1 MFVVL
6 FFCNFFFLR
15 FTFFLHSKSSF
26 RFKKRQIT
34 IMFLVNLLNGKIDH
48 RFFSYKRKKKKKER
62 FFDPKN
68 KKKKKIEG
76 GGHWFFCRF
85 FRPGNVFF
93 NIFQLLKKMSQL
105 LCCFKRSG
113 NFLKK
118 KKIEG
123 RARYGQGGDFY
134 QTFLITIIQ

>member
-1 MFVVL
+1 MEKSTID
-6 FFCNFFFLR
+6 FFL
-15 FTFFLHSKSSF
+15 TKG
-26 RFKKRQIT
+26 KR
-34 IMFLVNLLNGKIDH
+34 
-48 RFFSYKRKKKKKER
+48 KKER

-118 KKIEG
+118 KKLKGG
-123 RARYGQGGDFY
+123 RGMVRVGIFIKHSSSQLFNDF
-134 QTFLITIIQ
+134 

>member
-1 MFVVL
+1 MEKSTID
-6 FFCNFFFLR
+6 FFL
-15 FTFFLHSKSSF
+15 TKG
-26 RFKKRQIT
+26 KR
-34 IMFLVNLLNGKIDH
+34 
-48 RFFSYKRKKKKKER
+48 KKER

-68 KKKKKIEG
+68 KKKKKLRAAVIG
-76 GGHWFFCRF
+76 FFVVF
-85 FRPGNVFF
+85 LGQEIFF